1 MNEEKNKK
9 EDLKKFFIKLVSV
22 SIAIVFTVSIIINLL
37 FADRLE
43 KIDRL
48 FSISE
53 KNTREQIKDKIMYEI
68 QSGLDKEQLIN
79 EGDKILLYKMYLKL
93 KKEFEDIDEKQL

>member
-79 EGDKILLYKMYLKL
+79 EEDKILLYKMYLKL

>member
-79 EGDKILLYKMYLKL
+79 EEDKILLYKMYLKHNL
-93 KKEFEDIDEKQL
+93 YHVLFLS